1 MRRYKVTW
9 NGPWDGDRGP
19 RALTMRATSK
29 AAALKAHL
37 MLFPCRRVEVAYLGK
52 AIELKRP
59 GRTS

>member
-9 NGPWDGDRGP
+9 NGPWDGNRGP

-37 MLFPCRRVEVAYLGK
+37 VLFPCKTVKVQYLGK
-52 AIELKRP
+52 V
-59 GRTS
+59 